1 MRHTLI
7 STCALAT
14 VLGFGAA
21 QAQSNSR
28 LFLVGTEP
36 ANAEMTYVEL
46 AWLPSVTAVAPGLT
60 GVLERDPR
68 VPEALEACAEAED
81 FPLLVNQAANTFGG
95 FAIRLGFEASQNAG
109 FESYLSCALNAL
121 KTLEP
126 DDEVFLNIQGS
137 YYNDV
142 SYLDYTF
149 SLMTEFGYGLARE
162 EFADPVPR
170 PSELFSLALQDYR
183 GAWPALFDSSDLYA
197 TAVSPTGVTDIL
209 VAIDNQIEKDYGRP
223 DQAVLPEQP
232 PYTAATLEGL
242 GLKIPGAQRTFFQVN
257 RVFAPSVEAS
267 ISEGRIFDFIMN
279 ERLDAFRQDQGLDP
293 LLDAF
298 RPIEPAEVDENGE
311 EVEAEEPIIPETG
324 LWGIRSSFFADR
336 KYVAAFTFMSVYVD
350 PQAMAPTVDLTIEA
364 LETAMATPFT
374 ELEFKAALASLAE
387 DYCANDPVEGMAQ
400 TQGVWLRED
409 LFHGRARSFVADDVM
424 GCKGLTLERANEV
437 RELTLTQSATLVYG
451 FGGLIEDAETLARP
465 FCIVE
470 DPGQLEFECSGTEFQ
485 L

>member
-7 STCALAT
+7 STCALAAFLS
-14 VLGFGAA
+14 VPAA

-36 ANAEMTYVEL
+36 ANADMTFVEL

-68 VPEALEACAEAED
+68 IPVVLEECAEAED

-95 FAIRLGFEASQNAG
+95 FAIRLGFDAAQNAG
-109 FESYLSCALNAL
+109 FESYLTCALDAL

-126 DDEVFLNIQGS
+126 DDEVFLEIQGG
-137 YYNDV
+137 YYNDI

-197 TAVSPTGVTDIL
+197 TAVSPSGVTDIL
-209 VAIDNQIEKDYGRP
+209 VAIDNQIDKDYGRP
-223 DQAVLPEQP
+223 EQAVLPEQP
-232 PYTAATLEGL
+232 PYNAATLEGL
-242 GLKIPGAQRTFFQVN
+242 GLKIPGVQRTFFQVN
-257 RVFAPSVEAS
+257 RVFAPSIEAS
-267 ISEGRIFDFIMN
+267 ISEGRIFDFIIDQ
-279 ERLDAFRQDQGLDP
+279 RLDTFRQNQGLDP
-293 LLDAF
+293 SLDAF
-298 RPIEPAEVDENGE
+298 RPLEPVEEGE
-311 EVEAEEPIIPETG
+311 EVEEPPIPETG

-364 LETAMATPFT
+364 LETAMASPFT
-374 ELEFKAALASLAE
+374 QDEFDAAVADLAE
-387 DYCANDPVEGMAQ
+387 GYCALEPTEGMAQ

-409 LFHGRARSFVADDVM
+409 LFHGRARSFVANDVM
-424 GCKGLTLERANEV
+424 GCEGLTLERANEI
-437 RELTLTQSATLVYG
+437 RELTLNDSATLVYG
-451 FGGLIEDAETLARP
+451 FGGIVEDAETLNRP

-470 DPGQLEFECSGTEFQ
+470 DPGQLEFECSGSEFQ